1 MSTEYQLAPGLF
13 AVESSSMIEIYVEDP
28 RHPYCEVTHCPR
40 MDERQLRTAIIK
52 LVEVLSYV
60 SDDPDEALARFN
72 VNYGD
77 TV

>member
-13 AVESSSMIEIYVEDP
+13 AVEVSMMIEIFVEDP
-28 RHPYCEVTHCPR
+28 RHPAREVTHCPR
-40 MDERQLRTAIIK
+40 MDEHQLRTAIIK

-60 SDDPDEALARFN
+60 SDDPDAALARFN
-72 VNYGD
+72 VRYGD

>member
-13 AVESSSMIEIYVEDP
+13 AVESSMMIEIFVEDP
-28 RHPYCEVTHCPR
+28 RHPNREVTHCPR
-40 MDERQLRTAIIK
+40 MDEHQLRTAIIK

-60 SDDPDEALARFN
+60 SDDPEEALARFN
-72 VNYGD
+72 VSYGD

>member
-1 MSTEYQLAPGLF
+1 MSTEYQLAPGLS
-13 AVESSSMIEIYVEDP
+13 AVESSMVIEIFVEDP
-28 RHPYCEVTHCPR
+28 RHPDCEVIHCPR
-40 MDERQLRTAIIK
+40 MDEHQLRTAIIK

-72 VNYGD
+72 VSYGD